1 MIDATDFTIPGT
13 GVLRNKFGI
22 TDSTALLKATTD
34 STVLRLAE
42 LHASPIRGGFDSAHL
57 QDIHHHLYQD
67 LYDWAGELRSIEAH
81 NVPASQVEKSLNS
94 ILDRLSRENHL
105 KGLSAEEWTHSA
117 SAYLYDLGEI
127 QPFLAGNEIAL
138 QEFAVELARKNN
150 LSLQWGA
157 ATETAIDN
165 AFVQAQHQ
173 EQSANFRRLLMLAV
187 DANPIPFR
195 PDRNTLIMD
204 GIERSTSLGNP
215 FL

>member
-13 GVLRNKFGI
+13 GVLRNKLGI
-22 TDSTALLKATTD
+22 TDSAALLKATTD

-94 ILDRLSRENHL
+94 VLDRLSRENHL
-105 KGLSAEEWTHSA
+105 KGLSAEEWAGSA
-117 SAYLYDLGEI
+117 SAYLYDLGTI
-127 QPFLAGNEIAL
+127 QPFLAGNEVAL

-150 LSLQWGA
+150 LSLQWDTTPGIA
-157 ATETAIDN
+157 SDSMAILS
-165 AFVQAQHQ
+165 QA
-173 EQSANFRRLLMLAV
+173 EQSANLRRLIMLA
-187 DANPIPFR
+187 
-195 PDRNTLIMD
+195 MD
-204 GIERSTSLGNP
+204 TDPLAQYSNRSHVLEQGFERFSPSRMG
-215 FL
+215 

>member
-13 GVLRNKFGI
+13 GVLRNKLGI
-22 TDSTALLKATTD
+22 TDSAALLKATTD

-94 ILDRLSRENHL
+94 VLDRLSRENHL
-105 KGLSAEEWTHSA
+105 KGLSTEEWAGSA
-117 SAYLYDLGEI
+117 SAYLYDLGTI
-127 QPFLAGNEIAL
+127 QPFLAGNEVAL

-150 LSLQWGA
+150 LSLQWDTTPGIVSDSIA
-157 ATETAIDN
+157 LLSQD
-165 AFVQAQHQ
+165 
-173 EQSANFRRLLMLAV
+173 EQSANLRRLIMLA
-187 DANPIPFR
+187 
-195 PDRNTLIMD
+195 MD
-204 GIERSTSLGNP
+204 TDPVAQYSNRSHVLEEGFER
-215 FL
+215 FLPSRMG